1 MYKLKTNRGFWQTL
15 LLTIV
20 TLGFYQ
26 WYLIYA
32 FAKETNIVCKDDGKK
47 TPGLIVY
54 VLLSIITLGIYAIV
68 WRCMWIKRCNSYL
81 RQNGKPK
88 GLRIST
94 YLSIVLGCLIF
105 YVVTIFAYDSYV
117 SSNISSDV
125 LSDVSLYLMALESS
139 NIVLIARLLSCAQL
153 ILLLIC
159 WTIIIYKQLYL
170 QNSVNN
176 LYNESIIE
184 TTESTN
190 NEIPP
195 TVKRYRTIATIFTTL
210 ILISTSLIHL
220 ELMSAI
226 DVNYI
231 YAFGIEL
238 KILFPVLVVLSCI
251 PVFISLFKIGANK
264 ATQNAVIV
272 IFSTVIVQ
280 HLCYLL
286 SLLINNEWL
295 HIIIYYYL
303 PILYYILVS
312 YAISII
318 LRNNR
323 FEKDSIKKTWIA
335 LLSLFWIN
343 GRHIP
348 IMFETFTPLFS
359 IIFIPACFCAIHSSA
374 FYGASEEKVFI
385 AKPYAAINRYTIA
398 AAIVCGIIYI
408 IPIVIRIIFNI
419 IAHYR

>member
-1 MYKLKTNRGFWQTL
+1 MNKLKTNRGFWQTL

-26 WYLIYA
+26 WYLVYA
-32 FAKETNIVCKDDGKK
+32 FAKETNIVCKEDGKK

-54 VLLSIITLGIYAIV
+54 VLLSIITSGIYAIV
-68 WRCMWIKRCNSYL
+68 WNCMWIKRCNQYL
-81 RQNGKPK
+81 KNNDRPE
-88 GLRIST
+88 GLRMST
-94 YLSIVLGCLIF
+94 YLLIAFGWLIF
-105 YVVTIFAYDSYV
+105 ALMFRVFFDISDTLAIVFFCGWLIFSLMYLVV
-117 SSNISSDV
+117 
-125 LSDVSLYLMALESS
+125 L
-139 NIVLIARLLSCAQL
+139 
-153 ILLLIC
+153 
-159 WTIIIYKQLYL
+159 YKQLCL
-170 QNSVNN
+170 QNAVNSI
-176 LYNESIIE
+176 YNDSLPA
-184 TTESTN
+184 TTIYSDSLSSSTN
-190 NEIPP
+190 NLAESQCVKEQVCTDNKIQP
-195 TVKRYRTIATIFTTL
+195 TISPAVRRYRTVATIFTTL

-408 IPIVIRIIFNI
+408 IPIVIRLIFNI